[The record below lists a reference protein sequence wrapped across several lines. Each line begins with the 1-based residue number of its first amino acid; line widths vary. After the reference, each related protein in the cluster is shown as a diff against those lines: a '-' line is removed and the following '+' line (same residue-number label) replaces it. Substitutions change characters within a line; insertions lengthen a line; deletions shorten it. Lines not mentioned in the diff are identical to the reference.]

1 MAKKRMFSMDIVDSD
16 AFLDLTPSAQA
27 LYFHL
32 GMRAD
37 DDGFVGNAKKVTRMV
52 GLKTSDLSLLIARR
66 FLLDFGNG
74 VVCIKHWWMNNTIKT
89 DRYTPTNYGDE
100 KKRLEIK
107 ENKAY
112 TERKAET
119 KRKQSGA
126 QTDTEAET
134 ERNANGNKMFPLD
147 LGLVSGLDI
156 YNTHRECTCTRVDEC
171 LELVKEVSPVLFE
184 RHRLKP
190 NSDFNLG
197 MLLRDANYTLDE
209 IKALCEKANKT
220 YIVQP
225 KYKTLDLL
233 WVLNNKA
240 KVEAAEI
247 IEATPSTGGG
257 NGAGRE
263 SIVSQMSRIYN
274 KLKEEEENAS

>member
-1 MAKKRMFSMDIVDSD
+1 MTKKRMFSMDIVDSD

-37 DDGFVGNAKKVTRMV
+37 DDGFVGNAKKVTRMI
-52 GLKTSDLSLLIARR
+52 GAKTSDLQLLIRKR
-66 FLLDFGNG
+66 FLLEFSDGI
-74 VVCIKHWWMNNTIKT
+74 VCIKHWYINNTIKT
-89 DRYTPTNYGDE
+89 DRYVPTTYSE
-100 KKRLEIK
+100 ERKRLEIK

-112 TERKAET
+112 TERKRNT
-119 KRKQSGA
+119 SGT
-126 QTDTEAET
+126 QTET
-134 ERNANGNKMFPLD
+134 EWNQDGTQTEPQCFRRKEEDSRD
-147 LGLVSGLDI
+147 LGESN
-156 YNTHRECTCTRVDEC
+156 NTHRECTCTRVDEC

-257 NGAGRE
+257 NGEGRE